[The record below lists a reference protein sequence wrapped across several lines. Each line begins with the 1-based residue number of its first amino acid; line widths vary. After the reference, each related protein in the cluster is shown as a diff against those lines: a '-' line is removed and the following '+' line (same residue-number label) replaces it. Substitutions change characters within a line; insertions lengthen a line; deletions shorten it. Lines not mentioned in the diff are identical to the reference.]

1 MNFSKNNNT
10 YTETETETVLDNQGY
25 ILLTNIL
32 NNNEL
37 DIGLSSIEDN
47 KVDYSV
53 VKNFIDNIFFKKIKE
68 NSTVITDPYYV
79 KFRLSNN
86 NNSTD
91 ASTFHGDIYNN
102 TQSKLLPI
110 YTCLCYFDDAKL
122 EIIPGSH
129 KYNNIGSS
137 IESYNKKKIINIH
150 RGDILIFHSNIHHR
164 GINFN
169 KTGNRRLLQV
179 FEVFPDKKTY
189 DAHFSKLITVKT
201 YDTFLMKH
209 IVNPLLYELSKNPT
223 IINNITMFHYI
234 LMYNDLQYKLALIDI
249 PQYKKINNY
258 ISYEPGRRRLIDELN
273 EKEELNVNIICDNSA
288 NYISYSNYYLYHFLF
303 YFILILVVIYVIKKL
318 SYGKYK
324 IKKLIKIQ
332 KINKTLK
339 N

>member
-102 TQSKLLPI
+102 TN
-110 YTCLCYFDDAKL
+110 
-122 EIIPGSH
+122 E
-129 KYNNIGSS
+129 
-137 IESYNKKKIINIH
+137 
-150 RGDILIFHSNIHHR
+150 
-164 GINFN
+164 
-169 KTGNRRLLQV
+169 
-179 FEVFPDKKTY
+179 
-189 DAHFSKLITVKT
+189 TVK
-201 YDTFLMKH
+201 
-209 IVNPLLYELSKNPT
+209 IVPLNTKVYIGGYFAYS
-223 IINNITMFHYI
+223 IINNIP
-234 LMYNDLQYKLALIDI
+234 LNSIDVF
-249 PQYKKINNY
+249 KRNNH
-258 ISYEPGRRRLIDELN
+258 N
-273 EKEELNVNIICDNSA
+273 KFN
-288 NYISYSNYYLYHFLF
+288 
-303 YFILILVVIYVIKKL
+303 KKL
-318 SYGKYK
+318 YPQTF
-324 IKKLIKIQ
+324 LLF
-332 KINKTLK
+332 N
-339 N
+339 